1 MFEKGKIGHDGATDI
16 ACLAPHVL
24 STPPWME
31 VGEGVRVCKHVLH
44 CAVVAVVRR
53 AVGTHKRNVCEAKV
67 RAVVSINGVSAD
79 TNARQT
85 WNKTNQ
91 IDEDR
96 R

>member
-1 MFEKGKIGHDGATDI
+1 
-16 ACLAPHVL
+16 
-24 STPPWME
+24 ME

-67 RAVVSINGVSAD
+67 RAVVSINGVSAG
-79 TNARQT
+79 TNAHQT

-91 IDEDR
+91 IDQEKEKSR
-96 R
+96 QIS

>member
-16 ACLAPHVL
+16 AWLAPHVL

-31 VGEGVRVCKHVLH
+31 VGEGARVCKHVLH

-67 RAVVSINGVSAD
+67 CAVVSINGVSAD